1 MTTWRPW
8 YIQKILGIWIF
19 LFSFYELWEIQMIF
33 FTAEIL
39 ANRWNSMN
47 ANDFTSS
54 SFLSHDFRISDHYDI
69 AATPAI
75 LICILCFT
83 GNLLYPLSWFQA
95 KGSYY
100 GGICY
105 KVGFSWGKSRVV
117 NGDVDGDLLESGNQ
131 PQQIQY
137 DFLPRNALCNNT
149 RWKVLLYLILQY
161 PAVYPFPQIMTH
173 LISGSWR

>member
-1 MTTWRPW
+1 MHDKTLWQHDDPDTYR
-8 YIQKILGIWIF
+8 KF
-19 LFSFYELWEIQMIF
+19 LESEFSYFATMSCEKSRWSF

-95 KGSYY
+95 KGSY
-100 GGICY
+100 CR
-105 KVGFSWGKSRVV
+105 GFATKSVFHEASRVSLMV
-117 NGDVDGDLLESGNQ
+117 MLMEICWRVEISHNRYNMTFCHEMLFATVPDGKYYSIWYCNI
-131 PQQIQY
+131 PQCIH
-137 DFLPRNALCNNT
+137 FLR
-149 RWKVLLYLILQY
+149 
-161 PAVYPFPQIMTH
+161 
-173 LISGSWR
+173 